1 MKRMFFSTLIVAGLL
16 LWVPARG
23 TAQTERKG
31 GDQAER
37 AQKAAEV
44 LSELM
49 KTPDKG
55 IPQELLERAE
65 AIAVIP
71 NVIKAAFGIGGSWGK
86 GLLSVREHNGKWSAP
101 SFIET
106 GGGSFGF
113 QIGGQSTDVVLVFTD
128 AQGVRTLLD
137 SKLKL
142 GADASVAAGPVGRTG
157 SVGSDVGFDS
167 AVYSYSRSKGLF
179 AGLALDGTVISIDD
193 SDNHKVYGPG
203 VSGTDILM
211 RHRVKPTA
219 ATTPF
224 MTALARYSPRYL
236 EASKRRGVGGT
247 ETRVSQAAHETR
259 DAAHKA
265 AHETRET
272 ANGMAQNADRK
283 TRPEPREIAR
293 ADIPKNSED
302 QAERAQRAAV
312 VLGEL
317 VKTPDRSIPRELL
330 ERAYG
335 IAVIPN
341 VVKAAFGVGGR
352 WGKGLLSVREKGG
365 WSAPAYIEL
374 AGGSFGFQIGAQATD
389 LVLVFTERSSV
400 QSLLD
405 SKLKL
410 GADASVA
417 AGPVGRG
424 AEAGTDAKLNAA
436 IYAYSRSKGLF
447 AGIALDGAV
456 ISMDDSAN
464 QKVYGANVTGK
475 DILLNGRVTRSP
487 ITTPFITALRQYSPR
502 VTK

>member
-1 MKRMFFSTLIVAGLL
+1 MKSLFVPVLVVAGLL
-16 LWVPARG
+16 VSAGPGANALSARE
-23 TAQTERKG
+23 TE
-31 GDQAER
+31 DQAER
-37 AQKAAEV
+37 AQMAAEV
-44 LSELM
+44 LSDLM

-55 IPQELLERAE
+55 IPQDLLERAE
-65 AIAVIP
+65 AVAVIP

-86 GLLSVREHNGKWSAP
+86 GLLSVREQNGKWSAP
-101 SFIET
+101 AFIDI

-128 AQGVRTLLD
+128 KQGIRTLLD

-157 SVGSDVGFDS
+157 SVGTDLGFDS

-193 SDNHKVYGPG
+193 SANHKVYGAG
-203 VSGTDILM
+203 ISGTDILM
-211 RHRVKPTA
+211 RGRVKPTTV
-219 ATTPF
+219 TTPF
-224 MTALARYSPRYL
+224 LAGLARYSPRYL
-236 EASKRRGVGGT
+236 EAARRPVGRT
-247 ETRVSQAAHETR
+247 QSAATRQ
-259 DAAHKA
+259 
-265 AHETRET
+265 TRET
-272 ANGMAQNADRK
+272 AHEVTQDVDR
-283 TRPEPREIAR
+283 TTGRQSREIAR
-293 ADIPKNSED
+293 TDIPKDSQD

-312 VLGEL
+312 VLDEL
-317 VKTPDRSIPRELL
+317 VRTPDRSIPRELL
-330 ERAYG
+330 DRAYG

-352 WGKGLLSVREKGG
+352 WGKGLLSVREGG
-365 WSAPAYIEL
+365 KWSAPAFIDL
-374 AGGSFGFQIGAQATD
+374 AGGSFGLQIGAQATD
-389 LVLVFTERSSV
+389 LVMVFTEKNSV

-405 SKLKL
+405 SKMKL

-447 AGIALDGAV
+447 AGVALDGAV

-464 QKVYGANVTGK
+464 HKVYGESATAR
-475 DILLNGRVTRSP
+475 DILSGRLSSP
-487 ITTPFITALRQYSPR
+487 SITTPFVSALRQYSPR